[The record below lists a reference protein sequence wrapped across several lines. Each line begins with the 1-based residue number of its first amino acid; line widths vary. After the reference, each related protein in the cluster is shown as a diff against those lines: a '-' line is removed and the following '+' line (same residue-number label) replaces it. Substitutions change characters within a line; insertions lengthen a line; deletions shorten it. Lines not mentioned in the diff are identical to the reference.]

1 MRLLLVSLLLSSG
14 LTQAADTISPASDT
28 RAPEHGLAGYQGW
41 SDPAVRDWRESN
53 RLAEGGHSTPDSA
66 HDNSDMPPPANGAA
80 DPAPT
85 PHDGMTMPGMHHGAM

>member
-14 LTQAADTISPASDT
+14 LTQAADTISPAIDT

-53 RLAEGGHSTPDSA
+53 RLVRGDNTAPDGA
-66 HDNSDMPPPANGAA
+66 HDGEADTTSLPPHNGMA
-80 DPAPT
+80 
-85 PHDGMTMPGMHHGAM
+85 MPGMRHGAM